1 MVDAL
6 KNFAYSLVATAPSP
20 ATSGTSLV
28 VTAGQGALFP
38 TAPFDATIWPAGA
51 QPITTNAEIVR
62 VTAVSTDTLT
72 IVRAQYGTTARTVLV
87 GDQIAQTIDANLLSQ
102 IAGAGANGETSSFT
116 AAAGGQYVLTGS
128 TASQTATL
136 PSSTA
141 VTGSPISIV
150 NLSSVS
156 WTVAAGSGTTLNVN
170 GVTGSMTLTAN
181 TYVTFVLVGTVWYAV
196 NNSTAGSYY
205 GTLLSLTQYGP
216 TTDPAY
222 TLNTSAMTA
231 IDTTNLTTSSFV
243 IPASG
248 RIKVT
253 IAGTIYT
260 ATGGGGNSFFALLNH
275 SGGAQVGDTFAGPYE
290 VTGSYNYPFQRTLY
304 ISGLTPGNS
313 LQLDLAGYCSTGA
326 GATTL
331 HALVTAT
338 PAKND
343 YGPIL
348 IEVLAA

>member
-28 VTAGQGALFP
+28 VTSGQGTLFP
-38 TAPFDATIWPAGA
+38 AVPFDATVWPAGS
-51 QPITTNAEIVR
+51 QPTSTNAEIVR
-62 VTAVSTDTLT
+62 VTAVSTDTFT
-72 IVRAQYGTTARTVLV
+72 ITRAQYGTTAQSIAI
-87 GDQIAQTIDANLLSQ
+87 GYQIAQTIDANLLSQ
-102 IAGAGANGETSSFT
+102 IIGAGPSNQTSSFT

-141 VTGSPISIV
+141 VTGGVITIT
-150 NLSSVS
+150 NLASVA
-156 WTVAAGSGTTLNVN
+156 WTVAAGSSTTLNVN
-170 GVTGSMTLTAN
+170 GTTGSYTLIPNA
-181 TYVTFVLVGTVWYAV
+181 YLSFALVGTVWYVLNLAPTT
-196 NNSTAGSYY
+196 SGQ
-205 GTLLSLTQYGP
+205 LLSLTQYAP

-222 TLNTSAMTA
+222 TLNGSAMTA
-231 IDTTNLTTSSFV
+231 IDTTNLTTSSFT

-253 IAGTIYT
+253 IAGVVESSGG
-260 ATGGGGNSFFALLNH
+260 TGILSYFALLNH
-275 SGGAQVGDTFAGPYE
+275 TGGAQVGDTFAAPSQ
-290 VTGSYNYPFQRTLY
+290 TTSSDNFPFQRTLY
-304 ISGLTPGNS
+304 ISGLTAGSS
-313 LQLDLAGYCSTGA
+313 LQLDLAGYATG
-326 GATTL
+326 GVIKL

-338 PAKND
+338 PAKTD